1 MHFLAQALHIIFNK
15 KSENKIKDNGT
26 DKRVDN
32 GIVYKSYMSH
42 RQPAL
47 DIPLDLI

>member
-15 KSENKIKDNGT
+15 KSENKIKGNGT

-32 GIVYKSYMSH
+32 GIVYKSYTIH
-42 RQPAL
+42 YQPAL
-47 DIPLDLI
+47 DMQLDLI